1 MSDVILDGFDRVTE
15 CFKFCSGIDKVPKDI
30 LDKASERGT
39 AVHDEIQAIQSN
51 LWIPGLA
58 EHAGYINSYKLW
70 AQEKKFID
78 NPGRLYDL
86 DLKLTGELDA
96 LYKMDENTYCL
107 VDFKTTAPKV
117 GAQLK
122 KFKRIWGMQLAAYA
136 LLATQTGLKIERLE
150 LIQLDKT
157 GKEPL
162 VFDLT
167 AEAEENLELYFKCL
181 DVYREFF
188 KGKTPEDDD
197 YSWI

>member
-1 MSDVILDGFDRVTE
+1 MNQIINKGFDRVTDV
-15 CFKFCSGIDKVPKDI
+15 FKFCSGIEKVPKDK
-30 LDKASERGT
+30 LKEASDRGT

-96 LYKMDENTYCL
+96 IYMEANTYSL
-107 VDFKTTAPKV
+107 VDFKTTAPKS

-150 LIQLDKT
+150 LVQLDKT
-157 GKEPL
+157 GKDPL
-162 VFDLT
+162 VHDLSS
-167 AEAEENLELYFKCL
+167 EAVENIELYFKCL

-188 KGKTPEDDD
+188 KGKAPEDDD
-197 YSWI
+197 YSWL